1 MFEIPQDLAPE
12 TYPMAWLVGTW
23 RGYGMLGYPGID
35 DAAIIC
41 ELEIA
46 NDGGPYLTVHSTWFL
61 ANENPDDIDKELPG
75 TAGVDQLTV
84 DRRWQTAMGY
94 LRQSPEK
101 EGEIEAMIASP
112 DGRVALYVGAVQA
125 PRMSLVSDAMVR
137 SATGAEVNAS
147 QLQVGLVESD
157 LLFAY
162 DMAAFGQE
170 MQSYAAG
177 RLSRVKETS

>member
-1 MFEIPQDLAPE
+1 MFEIPEGLAPE
-12 TYPMAWLVGTW
+12 TYPMAWLVGRW

-41 ELEIA
+41 ELEVS
-46 NDGGPYLTVHSTWFL
+46 NNGGPYLTIQSTWYL

-75 TAGVDQLTV
+75 HIGVAQLTE
-84 DRRWQTAMGY
+84 DRLWQEATGY
-94 LRQSPEK
+94 LRQSPET
-101 EGEIEAMIASP
+101 EGEVEAMIATP
-112 DGRVALYVGAVQA
+112 DGRVALYVGVVKP

-137 SATGAEVNAS
+137 SATGAHVNAS
-147 QLQVGLVESD
+147 QLQVGMVESD

-162 DMAAFGQE
+162 DMAAFGEE

-177 RLSRVKETS
+177 RLSKVAIKR

>member
-1 MFEIPQDLAPE
+1 MFEIPDNLAPE

-41 ELEIA
+41 DLEIH
-46 NDGGPYLTVHSTWFL
+46 NDGGPYLTVTSTWTL

-75 TAGVDQLTV
+75 SVGVSQLTEN
-84 DRRWQTAMGY
+84 RRWQVASGY

-101 EGEIEAMIASP
+101 EGDVEAMIATP
-112 DGRVALYVGAVQA
+112 DGRVALYIGTVKA
-125 PRMSLVSDAMVR
+125 PRMTLISDAMVR

-147 QLQVGLVESD
+147 SLQVGLVESD

-162 DMAAFGQE
+162 DMAAFGEE

-177 RLSRVKETS
+177 RLSRVREDM